1 MSATRA
7 AEDVRQKDFDPV
19 TRVAGALSFQT
30 SVDIERGQVLDASA
44 LATLFRGYEVILEGR
59 DPRDAIFV
67 SSRAD
72 GVSGGAH
79 PTASALA
86 LEMAFGIQPPPMGI
100 VIRNLMSALECLYD
114 HPTSL
119 FTRIGPDF
127 SEPVV
132 RETNPELWE
141 RALRTAAP
149 GRGTHGFELIAD
161 VMTALTRFSGRL
173 YTEALYRGRRARE
186 AYVVVGGKYP
196 HPQTLAPGG
205 VSATIDIAD
214 MNVILGRVNEFF
226 DYAQKVV
233 AVWDD
238 IVDFFLEADPRFR
251 EVGAGPMNFIDL
263 GQWDDPYAY
272 DGTFQTASAWAARR
286 WSTPGAIVGGRL
298 RTTDVQQVNMGV
310 EEFVDHS
317 FYENWTSQ
325 GARLRTDPS
334 GNPLSAHHPS
344 NKETI
349 PQPGQTDPARKYSW
363 CTAPRWDRQ
372 PMETGA
378 HARLWMTAL
387 GNKLPHRSF
396 MEPTGHSLR
405 LTMPRASLPETVL
418 EWRAP
423 RHWGALERNRAHAYA
438 FAQAALVAY
447 ESMLIGLDLMRRGGP
462 DAGVF
467 THYKIPKDLRH
478 GTGFWGAARG
488 YLSHHLTIEDQVIQ
502 SYQILGP
509 STFTMS
515 PRDGSG
521 HPGPC
526 EAAVV
531 ATPLLSTANRERC
544 VDVLRA
550 IRSFNPSM
558 ACATH

>member
-1 MSATRA
+1 MSTTRTA
-7 AEDVRQKDFDPV
+7 DAVRQKDFDPV

-30 SVDIERGQVLDASA
+30 SVDVERGQVLDASA

-67 SSRAD
+67 SSRAC
-72 GVSGGAH
+72 GVSGGGHA
-79 PTASALA
+79 TASALA
-86 LEMAFGIQPPPMGI
+86 CEMAFGIQPPPMGI
-100 VIRNLMSALECLYD
+100 VARNLLAAIECLDD

-141 RALRTAAP
+141 RALRSAAP

-161 VMTALTRFSGRL
+161 IMTALTRFSGKL
-173 YTEALYRGRRARE
+173 YTEALQRARRARE
-186 AYVVVGGKYP
+186 AYVVIGGKYP
-196 HPQTLAPGG
+196 HPQTLTPGG
-205 VSATIDIAD
+205 LSATIDTQD
-214 MNVILGRVNEFF
+214 MNVMLLRVTEFF
-226 DYAQKVV
+226 DYSQKVV

-272 DGTFQTASAWAARR
+272 DGTFQSASSWAGRR

-298 RTTDVQQVNMGV
+298 RTTDVQQINMGV

-317 FYENWTSQ
+317 FYENWTS
-325 GARLRTDPS
+325 GAARLRSDPA
-334 GNPLSAHHPS
+334 GNPLSPNHPS

-387 GNKLPHRSF
+387 ANRMPHRTF

-405 LTMPRASLPETVL
+405 LTMPRAALPETVL

-438 FAQAALVAY
+438 LAQAAL
-447 ESMLIGLDLMRRGGP
+447 
-462 DAGVF
+462 
-467 THYKIPKDLRH
+467 
-478 GTGFWGAARG
+478 
-488 YLSHHLTIEDQVIQ
+488 
-502 SYQILGP
+502 
-509 STFTMS
+509 
-515 PRDGSG
+515 
-521 HPGPC
+521 
-526 EAAVV
+526 
-531 ATPLLSTANRERC
+531 
-544 VDVLRA
+544 
-550 IRSFNPSM
+550 
-558 ACATH
+558 

>member
-7 AEDVRQKDFDPV
+7 ADDVREMDFDPV
-19 TRVAGALSFQT
+19 TRVAGALSFQA
-30 SVDIERGQVLDASA
+30 SVDVGGGRVLDASA

-67 SSRAD
+67 SSRAC
-72 GVSGGAH
+72 GVSGGGHA
-79 PTASALA
+79 TASALA
-86 LEMAFGIQPPPMGI
+86 CEMAFGIQPPPMGI
-100 VIRNLMSALECLYD
+100 VARNLMAALECLYD

-119 FTRIGPDF
+119 FTRIGPDY

-141 RALRTAAP
+141 RALQTAAP

-161 VMTALTRFSGRL
+161 IMTALTRFSGKL
-173 YTEALYRGRRARE
+173 YTEALHRGRRARE
-186 AYVVVGGKYP
+186 AYVLIGGKYP

-205 VSATIDIAD
+205 ISSTIDTQD
-214 MNVILGRVNEFF
+214 MNVMLMRVTEFF
-226 DYAQKVV
+226 DYSKKVV

-238 IVDFFLEADPRFR
+238 VVDFFLEAEPRFR
-251 EVGAGPMNFIDL
+251 EVGAGPASFIDL

-272 DGTFQTASAWAARR
+272 DGTFETATAWAQRR
-286 WSTPGAIVGGRL
+286 WSTPGAIVDGRL

-317 FYENWTSQ
+317 FYESWTSQ
-325 GARLRTDPS
+325 APRLRSDPA
-334 GNPLSAHHPS
+334 GNPLSAYHPS

-378 HARLWMTAL
+378 PARLWMTAL
-387 GNKLPHRSF
+387 ARKLPHRSF
-396 MEPTGHSLR
+396 MEPTGSGLR
-405 LTMPRASLPETVL
+405 LAVPQAWLPTAEL

-438 FAQAALVAY
+438 LAQATLVAY
-447 ESMLIGLDLMRRGGP
+447 ENLVLGLDLMRRGGP

-467 THYKIPKDLRH
+467 THYKIPKGVSH
-478 GTGFWGAARG
+478 GTGLWGGTRG
-488 YLSHHLTIEDQVIQ
+488 YTSHHMTLESQVIE

-515 PRDGSG
+515 PRDGQG
-521 HPGPC
+521 NPGPC

-531 ATPLLSTANRERC
+531 ATPLLSTTNPERC
-544 VDVLRA
+544 IDVLRA

-558 ACATH
+558 SCATH